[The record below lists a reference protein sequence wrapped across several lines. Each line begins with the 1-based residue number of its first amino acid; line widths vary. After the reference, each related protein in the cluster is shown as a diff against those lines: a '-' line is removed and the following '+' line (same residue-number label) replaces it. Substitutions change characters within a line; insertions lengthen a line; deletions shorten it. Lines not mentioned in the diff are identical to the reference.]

1 MSKRQVAMVM
11 DLNKC
16 LGCQTCTVAC
26 KRLWTKRDGMAHMW
40 WNTVNT
46 QPGSGTP
53 HGFESMGGGFRDG
66 VAQPGH
72 RPSVEEFGKAWTF
85 NHQEV
90 AFGGDPDASLV
101 ADGGHAGKGPN
112 WDEDVGGGEYPN
124 SHYFYLPRICNHCT
138 HPACLEACPRQAI
151 KKREEDGIVL
161 IDEDHCRG
169 HRFCQEAC
177 PYKKIYYNEVA
188 GVSQKCIFC
197 FPRIDA
203 GVTTACSRQCPGRVR
218 FVGYLDDPDGPIH
231 KLVHQHK
238 VALPLHAEYGTQ
250 PNVFYVPPLSPPQ
263 LDADGDPTE
272 VPRIPTEYLVSLFG
286 PRVVEVLEKIKHERE
301 RVQRGETSELM
312 DLLIS
317 RKWLDMFGPFTKH
330 PREVAQEAQAT
341 QSPVKFYRKGA
352 RT

>member
-1 MSKRQVAMVM
+1 MSKRQIAMVM

-26 KRLWTKRDGMAHMW
+26 KRLWTRRDGMAHML

-46 QPGSGTP
+46 QPGTGTP
-53 HGFESMGGGFRDG
+53 HDWESMGGGFRDER
-66 VAQPGH
+66 AQPGH
-72 RPSVEEFGKAWTF
+72 RPSVGEFGKAWTF
-85 NHQEV
+85 NHEEV
-90 AFGGDPDASLV
+90 AFGGNPDIPLRAE
-101 ADGGHAGKGPN
+101 GGAPGKGAN

-138 HPACLEACPRQAI
+138 HPACLAACPRKAI
-151 KKREEDGIVL
+151 DKREADGIVL
-161 IDEDHCRG
+161 IDEDRCRG
-169 HRFCQEAC
+169 YRFCQEAC
-177 PYKKIYYNEVA
+177 PYKKIYYNDVE

-218 FVGYLDDPDGPIH
+218 FVGFLDDPNGPIY
-231 KLVHQHK
+231 KLVTQYRI
-238 VALPLHAEYGTQ
+238 ALPLHAEHGTQ
-250 PNVFYVPPLSPPQ
+250 PNVYYVPPLSPPRI
-263 LDADGDPTE
+263 DADGNPTE
-272 VPRIPTEYLVSLFG
+272 EPRIPNEYLVSLFG
-286 PRVVEVLEKIKHERE
+286 PRVVEVLEKIKSERA
-301 RVQRGETSELM
+301 RVANGETSEML

-330 PREVAQEAQAT
+330 PREIAE
-341 QSPVKFYRKGA
+341 SPIRFYKNGV

>member
-26 KRLWTKRDGMAHMW
+26 KRLWTKRDGMAHML

-46 QPGSGTP
+46 QPGIGTP

-72 RPSVEEFGKAWTF
+72 RPTVEEYGKAWNF
-85 NHQEV
+85 NHHEV
-90 AFGGDPDASLV
+90 AFGGDPSISLE

-112 WDEDVGGGEYPN
+112 WDEDVGGGEFPN

-138 HPACLEACPRQAI
+138 HPACLEACPRKAI
-151 KKREEDGIVL
+151 GKREEDGIVL
-161 IDEDHCRG
+161 IDEGRCNG
-169 HRFCQEAC
+169 YRFCQEAC
-177 PYKKIYYNEVA
+177 PYKKIYFNEVE
-188 GVSQKCIFC
+188 GHSQKCIFC
-197 FPRIDA
+197 FPRIDQ

-231 KLVHQHK
+231 KLVKQYK
-238 VALPLHAEYGTQ
+238 VALPLHAEYGTE
-250 PNVFYVPPLSPPQ
+250 PNVYYVPPISPPK
-263 LDADGDPTE
+263 LDAAGRATE
-272 VPRIPTEYLVSLFG
+272 EPRIPLEYLESLFG
-286 PRVVEVLEKIKHERE
+286 PRVKEVLAQLQHERE
-301 RVQRGETSELM
+301 RVRQGETSELM

-330 PREVAQEAQAT
+330 PRAVERSAT
-341 QSPVKFYRKGA
+341 QPVKFFKKGA

>member
-26 KRLWTKRDGMAHMW
+26 KRLWTRREGMEYMW

-46 QPGSGTP
+46 QPGTGTP
-53 HGFESMGGGFRDG
+53 HGWEGMGGGFREG

-72 RPSVEEFGKAWTF
+72 RPGVDEYGRAWQF
-85 NHQEV
+85 NYQEA
-90 AFGGDPDASLV
+90 AFGGRPDARLK
-101 ADGGHAGKGPN
+101 AEGGPAGRGPN

-138 HPACLEACPRQAI
+138 HPACLEACPRKAI
-151 KKREEDGIVL
+151 GKREEDGIVL
-161 IDEDHCRG
+161 IDEGRCRG
-169 HRFCQEAC
+169 YRFCQEAC
-177 PYKKIYYNEVA
+177 PYKKIYYNELE

-197 FPRIDA
+197 FPRIDE

-218 FVGYLDDPDGPIH
+218 FVGYLDDPAGPIH
-231 KLVHQHK
+231 KLVHHYK

-250 PNVFYVPPLSPPQ
+250 PNVYYVPPLSPPR
-263 LDADGDPTE
+263 LDDTGKPTTE
-272 VPRIPTEYLVSLFG
+272 PRIPIAYLVGLFG
-286 PRVVEVLEKIKHERE
+286 PRVPEILDTLRNERE
-301 RVQRGETSELM
+301 RVARGGTSELL

-317 RKWLDMFGPFTKH
+317 RKWLDLFGPFTRH
-330 PREVAQEAQAT
+330 PRQVAEA
-341 QSPVKFYRKGA
+341 PLRFHRKEQPS
-352 RT
+352 